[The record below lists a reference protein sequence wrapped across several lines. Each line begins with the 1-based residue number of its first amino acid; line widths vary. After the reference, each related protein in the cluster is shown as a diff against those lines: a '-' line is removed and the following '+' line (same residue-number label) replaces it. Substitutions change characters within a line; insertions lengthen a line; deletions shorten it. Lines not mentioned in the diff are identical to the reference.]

1 MTPIR
6 APSPTGASRPTPAVT
21 AVTPFVTP
29 PRSEAVTRFVELSWA
44 PEDLRRPAGGAPL
57 YARLTA
63 PSRPLEGEAG
73 ATPLRLTAIADLSGI
88 VIDAP
93 VPPCRLTLAPAA
105 RDVRDRAVL
114 IRTGWSPRQESRDD
128 RPCRPYLGEATVD
141 ALLAGGA
148 ALVGVDFPSVD
159 CPRPGA
165 PAACERLLRAGIVV
179 VVRLCNL
186 SALPERGF
194 RFYAVPLRGGSSTP
208 VRAFAELLP
217 P

>member
-1 MTPIR
+1 
-6 APSPTGASRPTPAVT
+6 
-21 AVTPFVTP
+21 VTPFVTP
-29 PRSEAVTRFVELSWA
+29 PRSEAVTRFVELSCA
-44 PEDLRRPAGGAPL
+44 PDDLRRLAGGAPL

-63 PSRPLEGEAG
+63 PSRSLEGAAG
-73 ATPLRLTAIADLSGI
+73 ATSLQLAAIADLPGI

-93 VPPCRLTLAPAA
+93 VPPSRLTLASAA

-114 IRTGWSPRQESRDD
+114 IRTGWGPRRESRDD
-128 RPCRPYLGEATVD
+128 RTGRPYLGEAAVD
-141 ALLAGGA
+141 ALLGGGA
-148 ALVGVDFPSVD
+148 VLVGVDFPSVD
-159 CPRPGA
+159 CPRPEAG
-165 PAACERLLRAGIVV
+165 AACERLLRAGIVV
-179 VVRLCNL
+179 VEGLCNL